1 MAKGK
6 KGRLKGQTISIP
18 TPAQKAAMQQ
28 AAIQKMTAQKTVVSS
43 SPMPSAIQPEIQRL
57 MAEAEA
63 KHNAG
68 DSAAAAEIY
77 RRILSLDQNNGRTW
91 LNLGIVLRIS
101 DKHQAAAAA
110 LRHAVALLPNSAAAW
125 TSYGNGLRGINQFEE
140 AEAAHRK
147 ALSLDPKFGAAAF
160 NLGLVLRDLGRIND
174 AIAMFKH
181 AVDIGYPFDKVEW
194 DLSLAYLTLGDLAN
208 GFKHY
213 EARWRL
219 GEAGKM
225 LVDGPMWDGS
235 DLTGKTIMITAEQ
248 GFGDTIQFVRYAAL
262 LKQKGAKV
270 IVACQGPLVSLFA
283 RTPGVDLAVD
293 RDRRPLPPHDTFAP
307 LLSLPRLL
315 GTTLQNIPNRVPY
328 VFPASNSP
336 LKLQVPHGT
345 NLKVGLVWAGKPS
358 FKNDRNR
365 SVGLLPFLRLMSI
378 PGVRFYGFQIGPRV
392 ADLDTHGVRALIDDQ
407 SPRIKDFADT
417 AALLQQ
423 VDLVITSDTSMVHL
437 AGALGR
443 PVWVALTST
452 GDWRCV
458 HNRDDSIWYPTM
470 RLFRQKKP
478 GDWDDV
484 FDRIQDALAARA
496 GAAMPE
502 AGGNE
507 IRLDSATKTADG
519 RPRFFLP
526 LPKRLLADA
535 GVSYLQRY
543 ESTYGGYEWATRNF
557 FDQHMKPGDSLI
569 DVGAHWGVFALSA
582 ATLHPGQI
590 KVLAIEPMAD
600 NVARLKRAIAVNR
613 LEKDIE
619 VLQVACGAKAGQ
631 ASMLRNSTMGHQI
644 TLNPNKGD
652 IPVVVASLDEMLST
666 RPAYKTGRLFLKFDV
681 EGHEPEALSG
691 SLNTLKS
698 GRVAAIIWERGRN
711 YDGPEGEAR
720 LQELLDMLTG
730 LGYTHWRFPSDTLG
744 GPLLP
749 FVITHELCNIYSLPP
764 DFKRL
769 PHYSRP
775 PGPAPMPPRTPSI
788 ALPEPARANLTQKLM
803 DVKVSDAGR
812 WADIR
817 SLTMD
822 VKKTNERALLASNY
836 LGTQGRI
843 LDLGAGLMALRMNL
857 PVGCSYRPADLVR
870 WDASTVVADFNQG
883 WLPPADSAETAVLLS
898 VLEYLHDA
906 PSFLRGCRDA
916 AKRLVLYYDLQPD
929 QYSRRVAGYFNDY
942 NRSELEAAIKTAGW
956 RVTQAADDGGSV
968 LLVAEA

>member
-6 KGRLKGQTISIP
+6 KGRFKGQTISIP

-28 AAIQKMTAQKTVVSS
+28 AAIQKMTAQKKATSS
-43 SPMPSAIQPEIQRL
+43 DAASKGIETEIQRL
-57 MAEAEA
+57 MTEAEA
-63 KHNAG
+63 KHKAG
-68 DSAAAAEIY
+68 DNAAAAEIY
-77 RRILSLDQNNGRTW
+77 RRILSLDQSNGRTW
-91 LNLGIVLRIS
+91 LNLGIVLRLT
-101 DKHQAAAAA
+101 DKHQSAAAA
-110 LRHAVALLPNSAAAW
+110 LRHAVALMPNSAAAW

-160 NLGLVLRDLGRIND
+160 NLGLVLRDLGRITN

-181 AVDIGYPFDKVEW
+181 SVDIGYPFDKVEW

-219 GEAGKM
+219 SEAGKM
-225 LVDGPMWDGS
+225 LVGGPMWDGG

-248 GFGDTIQFVRYAAL
+248 GFGDTIQFVRYAPL
-262 LKQKGAKV
+262 LKQRGAKV

-283 RTPGVDLAVD
+283 RSPGVDLVVD
-293 RDRRPLPPHDTFAP
+293 RDQRPLPQHDTFAP

-328 VFPASNSP
+328 VFPPSNSP
-336 LKLQVPHGT
+336 LQLHVPQGT
-345 NLKVGLVWAGKPS
+345 RLKVGLVWAGKPS

-365 SVGLLPFLRLMSI
+365 SVGLLPFLRLMSV

-392 ADLDTHGVRALIDDQ
+392 ADLDTHGARALIDDQ
-407 SPRIKDFADT
+407 SPRIKDFSDT

-437 AGALGR
+437 AGSLGR
-443 PVWVALTST
+443 PVWVALTYT

-502 AGGNE
+502 VGGNE
-507 IRLDSATKTADG
+507 VRLESASKTADG
-519 RPRFFLP
+519 SSRFFLP

-543 ESTYGGYEWATRNF
+543 ETTYGGYEWATRNF
-557 FDQHMKPGDSLI
+557 FDQHMQPGDSLI

-652 IPVVVASLDEMLST
+652 IPVTVASLDEMLAS
-666 RPAYKTGRLFLKFDV
+666 RPDYKTGRLFLKFDV
-681 EGHEPEALSG
+681 EGHEPEALAG

-698 GRVAAIIWERGRN
+698 GRVAAVIWERGRN
-711 YDGPEGEAR
+711 YDGPQGEVR

-744 GPLLP
+744 GTLLP

-764 DFKRL
+764 GFKQL

-775 PGPAPMPPRTPSI
+775 PGPPPMPPRAPSI
-788 ALPEPARANLTQKLM
+788 ALPESARADLTHKLM
-803 DVKVSDAGR
+803 DAKVSDAGR

-817 SLTMD
+817 SLTAD
-822 VKKTNERALLASNY
+822 TKRAGERALLASNY

-843 LDLGAGLMALRMNL
+843 LDLGAGLMSLRAHL
-857 PVGCSYRPADLVR
+857 PVGCSYRPVDLVR
-870 WDASTVVADFNQG
+870 WDAGTVVADFNQG
-883 WLPPADSAETAVLLS
+883 WLPPSDSAETVVVLA

-906 PSFLRGCRDA
+906 LAFLRGCRA
-916 AKRLVLYYDLQPD
+916 AAPRLVLHYDTQPD
-929 QYSRRVAGYFNDY
+929 IHSRRVAGYFNDY
-942 NRSELEAAIKTAGW
+942 NRAELTAVLKAAGW
-956 RVTQAADDGGSV
+956 RTVQATDDGSAV
-968 LLVAEA
+968 LFVAEA